1 LPKAR
6 ELQIPAAFLS
16 TVQSGTILRLTASDN
31 SYAPIQLIARPSFRI
46 GRSLYHADFVTRLMP
61 ETAENEK
68 LTKELG
74 RVHAVAELLDGRMSL
89 QDGNGGQPSVNGS
102 SFNGQPLRHDQP
114 TFFESRGVLALYCN
128 YEVEIIPLLGSSD
141 LGLTIANEANWPGP
155 TGRKPTIQGGVIFNP
170 LRGQVA
176 LRDTAWIFSRL
187 DFAISP
193 TGALAWLE
201 AGSPQAEAAFVFYR
215 KQFWLAN
222 FVAGPGV
229 LYFNHTRIE
238 NDQIVPLYSGQPL
251 QIGSRSYLV
260 EIQ

>member
-1 LPKAR
+1 
-6 ELQIPAAFLS
+6 
-16 TVQSGTILRLTASDN
+16 
-31 SYAPIQLIARPSFRI
+31 
-46 GRSLYHADFVTRLMP
+46 
-61 ETAENEK
+61 
-68 LTKELG
+68 
-74 RVHAVAELLDGRMSL
+74 
-89 QDGNGGQPSVNGS
+89 
-102 SFNGQPLRHDQP
+102 
-114 TFFESRGVLALYCN
+114 VLALYRN

-141 LGLTIANEANWPGP
+141 LGLTIANEVNWPGP

-187 DFAISP
+187 DFATSP

-215 KQFWLAN
+215 KQFWLVN
-222 FVAGPGV
+222 FAAGPGV

-238 NDQIVPLYSGQPL
+238 NDQIIPLFSGQTL
-251 QIGSRSYLV
+251 QIGTRSYLV